1 MNFEDGFID
10 MKWKEQ
16 GLEGSPITSIRK
28 HGLCR

>member
-16 GLEGSPITSIRK
+16 GLEGCQIANSRR
-28 HGLCR
+28 HGLHR